1 MLSRKSC
8 LITHDK
14 YKQLSRSNAINQLGF
29 FWFFNKKFIPDI
41 IPVVLAD
48 RKPQEQP
55 HLATLKTK
63 INSLGFIFE
72 FPF

>member
-29 FWFFNKKFIPDI
+29 FRFFNKKFIPDI
-41 IPVVLAD
+41 TLAVLEH

-55 HLATLKTK
+55 HLMALK
-63 INSLGFIFE
+63 
-72 FPF
+72 PD